1 MDINQVRTQ
10 IATAK
15 ANVLKGDIT
24 NSLKRFIYAL
34 HALVQGGVQ
43 IPTEIKTLIRDTA
56 TEYNS
61 FKQIKDELGISF
73 NYVAGEEKKLLV
85 ACMKAYEHLT
95 KEEKEEESYE
105 DALKRKKNLDAHLIA
120 VKDFLSRNFLEQA
133 DEEVEKAMEYYKD
146 EHKIF
151 AYLGELYLQSNY
163 ITRAKHFFKQ
173 ATEAEP
179 NNQDVA
185 KRFIEV
191 NKMQAK

>member
-1 MDINQVRTQ
+1 MDINQIRTQ
-10 IATAK
+10 IAAAK

-34 HALVQGGVQ
+34 HALTQSNAA
-43 IPTEIKTLIRDTA
+43 IPTDVKSLIRDTA
-56 TEYNS
+56 IEYNS

-85 ACMKAYEHLT
+85 ACMKAYEHLS
-95 KEEKEEESYE
+95 KEPAEEESYE

-133 DEEVEKAMEYYKD
+133 DAEVEKAMKFYRD

-151 AYLGELYLQSNY
+151 AYLGELYLQNNY
-163 ITRAKHFFKQ
+163 ITRAKSFFKK

-191 NKMQAK
+191 NKMQPK